1 MTWISPL
8 IIEWWIIYPISK
20 RVDFKSELHSY
31 IIKLSLIL
39 YNPKPKDWINIKKM
53 KTLIHSIP
61 PSSRT
66 KKKTKNMDKKGKTKL
81 NTLIYPS
88 PSTLMKMR
96 NNSEQSIK

>member
-1 MTWISPL
+1 
-8 IIEWWIIYPISK
+8 
-20 RVDFKSELHSY
+20 
-31 IIKLSLIL
+31 
-39 YNPKPKDWINIKKM
+39 M